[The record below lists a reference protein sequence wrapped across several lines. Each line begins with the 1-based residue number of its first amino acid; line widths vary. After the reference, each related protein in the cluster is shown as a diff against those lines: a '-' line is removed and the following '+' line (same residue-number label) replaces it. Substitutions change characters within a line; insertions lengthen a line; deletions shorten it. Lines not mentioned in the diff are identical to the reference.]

1 MLDSHTSNALPTF
14 HNEVHG
20 NIILGIV
27 RTLEFDQV
35 SNFLLTLHKTGYTGT
50 VGFFCDDISQDS
62 LHKFSAM
69 GIYKENFKGKI
80 NTNLKTILFNKTNWA
95 QARFG

>member
-14 HNEVHG
+14 QNEVHG

-50 VGFFCDDISQDS
+50 VGFF
-62 LHKFSAM
+62 L
-69 GIYKENFKGKI
+69 
-80 NTNLKTILFNKTNWA
+80 
-95 QARFG
+95 R

>member
-1 MLDSHTSNALPTF
+1 MLDSHTGNALPTF

-50 VGFFCDDISQDS
+50 VGFFV
-62 LHKFSAM
+62 M
-69 GIYKENFKGKI
+69 IYLKILYINFRRWEFIKRI
-80 NTNLKTILFNKTNWA
+80 LKK
-95 QARFG
+95 